1 MHFRPVISRNV
12 KRRILCSFNTT
23 EILVICYSLISVW
36 FAKTF
41 WPYSHRFLAQGEV
54 LWDPHKH
61 QGDDSRRSSTFSVG
75 YRRREEVEPPWSF
88 IDPSTCCICC
98 LLPIF
103 SYFLLLWA
111 NCLMVTSY
119 SECPDLPSLIQRGH
133 HHWMPPTMNH
143 NQFLSWSV
151 CSPWTKLTSSD
162 LPPFGPQS

>member
-41 WPYSHRFLAQGEV
+41 WPYSRRFPAQGEV

-61 QGDDSRRSSTFSVG
+61 HGDDSQRSSTLSVG
-75 YRRREEVEPPWSF
+75 TEEGKNQNPHEVSLILQHGLYVVSYLF
-88 IDPSTCCICC
+88 SLIFFCCELRAHC
-98 LLPIF
+98 LI
-103 SYFLLLWA
+103 
-111 NCLMVTSY
+111 VTSY
-119 SECPDLPSLIQRGH
+119 FECPDLPSLIQRGH

-143 NQFLSWSV
+143 NQFLSLSV
-151 CSPWTKLTSSD
+151 CSL
-162 LPPFGPQS
+162 